1 MNLLYIPTRETR
13 HDLSASSTFSEEKM
27 VKKGMYLI
35 TIGLSLVLGLSLI
48 ACSGSEEPA
57 PPAGPAAPGP
67 EVKIP
72 ATLSLGRDVYAPGDP
87 INLVFMAPIGLS
99 DDAWIGIVPSA
110 VPHGN
115 EEVNDQNDIS
125 YQHLGGATSGIM
137 EFVAP
142 SAPGSYDLRM
152 NESDKGGRELASITF
167 TVQ

>member
-1 MNLLYIPTRETR
+1 MNLLYIPTCEMRYG
-13 HDLSASSTFSEEKM
+13 LWAVSTFSEEKM
-27 VKKGMYLI
+27 VKKGMCLI
-35 TIGLSLVLGLSLI
+35 AIGASLALALFIV

-87 INLVFMAPIGLS
+87 INLVFMAPIGLP
-99 DDAWIGIVPSA
+99 DDAWIGIVPSG
-110 VPHGN
+110 VPHGT
-115 EEVNDQNDIS
+115 EEVNDQYDIS
-125 YQHLGGATSGIM
+125 YQHLNGATSGIM

-142 SAPGSYDLRM
+142 STPGLYDLRM

-167 TVQ
+167 TVR